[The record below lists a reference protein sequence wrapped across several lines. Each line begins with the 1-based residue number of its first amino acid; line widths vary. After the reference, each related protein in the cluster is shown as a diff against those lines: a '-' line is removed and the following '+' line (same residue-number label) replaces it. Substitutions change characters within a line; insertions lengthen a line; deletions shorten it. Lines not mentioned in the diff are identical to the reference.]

1 MPDILPPA
9 PVDAPFGSYN
19 WTDWYKKVRDAINAA
34 ETIAWSAIT
43 GTPTT
48 LSGYGITNAQNGIQF
63 QDEGSNLGSSGSAT
77 IVDFTGSAVTASR
90 TGNTV
95 TVNVTGGGGGV
106 TDGDKGDITV
116 SGAGTVWTIDNDVV
130 SNAKAANMPANTIKG
145 NNTGATADPAD
156 LTIAQT
162 KTLLAIASTDVT
174 DFAEAVDDRVNS
186 LLVAGTNIT
195 LTYDDGANTLTIAAS
210 GGGGGLTQAQI
221 LARTSLGI

>member
-34 ETIAWSAIT
+34 ETISWAAIT

-116 SGAGTVWTIDNDVV
+116 SGAGTIWTIDNDVV